1 LSLRKLRREPHG
13 VDLGPLMRRLPGRL
27 YTKDRKIHL
36 APGEYLD
43 DLDRLYGRMES
54 WAPGELVLIGR
65 RQLRSGNSWLHNSAR
80 LVKGKPRCTLLVN
93 PADAE
98 RYGLADH
105 EPAVLSSAAG
115 EVEVPVKVTD
125 QMMPGVVS
133 LPHGWGHS
141 RPGVRLD
148 VASKH
153 AGASI
158 NDVTD
163 DQFVDE
169 LTGTAA
175 LSGQR
180 VKVRAVQPAAT

>member
-1 LSLRKLRREPHG
+1 
-13 VDLGPLMRRLPGRL
+13 
-27 YTKDRKIHL
+27 
-36 APGEYLD
+36 
-43 DLDRLYGRMES
+43 MES

-65 RQLRSGNSWLHNSAR
+65 RQLRSSNSWLHNSAR
-80 LVKGKPRCTLLVN
+80 LVKGRPRCTLLVN

-98 RYGLADH
+98 RYGLAGGGR
-105 EPAVLSSAAG
+105 AVLSSAAG
-115 EVEVPVKVTD
+115 EVEVPVEMTD
-125 QMMPGVVS
+125 EMMPGVMS

-141 RPGVRLD
+141 RPGVRLG
-148 VASKH
+148 VASQH

-163 DQFVDE
+163 EQFVDE

-180 VKVRAVQPAAT
+180 VKVRAAPPTAP

>member
-1 LSLRKLRREPHG
+1 
-13 VDLGPLMRRLPGRL
+13 MRRLPGRL
-27 YTKDRKIHL
+27 YTEDRKIHL
-36 APGEYLD
+36 APTEYLD
-43 DLDRLYGRMES
+43 DLDRLHGRMES

-65 RQLRSGNSWLHNSAR
+65 RQLRSGNSWLHNSER
-80 LVKGKPRCTLLVN
+80 LVTGKPRCTLLVN

-98 RYGLADH
+98 RYGLADG
-105 EPAVLSSAAG
+105 ETAVLSSAAG
-115 EVEVPVKVTD
+115 EVEVPVEVTGE
-125 QMMPGVVS
+125 MMPGVVS

-141 RPGVRLD
+141 RPGVRLG

-163 DQFVDE
+163 ERFVDE

-180 VKVRAVQPAAT
+180 VNVRAVRPTAV